1 MSELQR
7 VLPPAECLMLKFVEV
22 RKHLA
27 VRKFVKL
34 DSTCERSLTREVRM
48 FRDVQLAILCGSHS
62 TEVLQDL
69 PCPAIQGSE
78 LQSLLVGLVVLLG
91 DANPFQHSQ
100 ACPLL
105 HVTEACKASLMHTSQ
120 LRPAHV
126 PTV

>member
-48 FRDVQLAILCGSHS
+48 FR
-62 TEVLQDL
+62 EVLQDL